1 MTLSAKTVTAVATNI
16 VADVDDLYPTATLFP
31 DLSAASV
38 LELQNATLMRL
49 SDDVPKVSYDMN
61 KLFTW
66 KHGDTVRGTHAKAH
80 KGMQGYI
87 KDINKAY
94 GKQKSYKAIYIDTFK
109 PIGPQLKKLKK

>member
-1 MTLSAKTVTAVATNI
+1 LTLSAKSVTAVATNI
-16 VADVDDLYPTATLFP
+16 VADKDELYPTATNFP
-31 DLSAASV
+31 DLSAASI
-38 LELQNATLMRL
+38 LAIQNATLMRL

-66 KHGDTVRGTHAKAH
+66 KYGGTVYGTHAKAH
-80 KGMQGYI
+80 KGMKGYI

-94 GKQKSYKAIYIDTFK
+94 GKQGSYRAIYIDNFK